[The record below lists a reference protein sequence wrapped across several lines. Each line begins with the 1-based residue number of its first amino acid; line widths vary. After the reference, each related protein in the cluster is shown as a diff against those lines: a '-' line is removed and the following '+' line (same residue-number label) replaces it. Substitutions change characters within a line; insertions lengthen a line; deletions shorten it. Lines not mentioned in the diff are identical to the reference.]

1 MEPFKCPACTLW
13 NTNQTTDCVALFNLK
28 IQGRYRLAISADGNR
43 KHYWFKKS
51 KGSVESFYIYIYI
64 YIYIYR
70 VVSVAILCSPAIDWL
85 PVHAVPHLS
94 PNA

>member
-13 NTNQTTDCVALFNLK
+13 NM
-28 IQGRYRLAISADGNR
+28 AISADGNR
-43 KHYWFKKS
+43 KHYRFKKS
-51 KGSVESFYIYIYI
+51 KGSVESFYIYI